1 MHTPP
6 GNGRRRSLSLF
17 ARPVALAAWM
27 VALCLFTGC
36 GGATPTPAAVPPTA
50 TPILYAGTVSGYIQV
65 QPGHAAATDALAVD
79 LYFEDTTTGR
89 VVVIPLEPGQH
100 EFAVAVPEGTYLLY
114 AWLSDFSLKGAHAV
128 CQSGEDYE
136 DPLPQPVVVTAGETI
151 SGVDIDKW
159 AMPEGSP
166 LVLIGTLVDGTGAE
180 PLPDAAVVI
189 REDRIVAVGLR
200 SDLTIPPQAEV
211 INLRNATIL
220 PSFINTHVHNAYQ
233 GRNLSI
239 WAREGVTTVRDLG
252 ERFEFPYFTTRDR
265 LCTDLRRAWL
275 IAAGPLVTVPGG
287 YPIAGNNFASLT
299 VTSPEDA
306 RQKIDQLIDD
316 GADVIK
322 ITLTSG
328 GAPSLSA
335 EEAAAIV
342 ETAHQ
347 RGIPVSA
354 HATQSENVGRALDA
368 GVDDIAHIATD
379 RVPDAVLQR
388 MVAADVSWV
397 PTLEAMEGRG
407 RDNLRRFVEAGGR
420 VALGNDAGYLQG
432 LEIGMPM
439 REIEW
444 MQKAGMTPMQI
455 IVAATRNAAYVC
467 NREGTLGTLEA
478 GKFAD
483 VLVVDGDPLRD
494 LEALANVRLVI
505 HRGEIIRSA
514 P

>member
-1 MHTPP
+1 MFT
-6 GNGRRRSLSLF
+6 
-17 ARPVALAAWM
+17 RPVGLAALM
-27 VALCLFTGC
+27 VALCLVTGC
-36 GGATPTPAAVPPTA
+36 GGVTPTPTTVRPTA
-50 TPILYAGTVSGYIQV
+50 TPVWNAGMVSGHIKV
-65 QPGHAAATDALAVD
+65 LPEHAATMDTLAAD
-79 LYFEDTTTGR
+79 LHFENTTTDK
-89 VVVIPLEPGQH
+89 VVVIPLDPGQR
-100 EFAVAVPEGTYLLY
+100 EFTVAVPEGTYYTY
-114 AWLSDFSLKGAHAV
+114 AWLSDFTWKGAHAA
-128 CQSGEDYE
+128 CQSGEDCE
-136 DPLPQPVVVTAGETI
+136 APLPQPIVVTAGETI

-166 LVLIGTLVDGTGAE
+166 LVLIGTLIDGTGAD
-180 PLPDAAVVI
+180 PLRDAALVI

-200 SDLTIPPQAEV
+200 RDLPIPPQAEV
-211 INLRNATIL
+211 IDLRNATIL
-220 PSFINTHVHNAYQ
+220 PGFINTHVHNAYER
-233 GRNLSI
+233 RNLST

-252 ERFEFPYFTTRDR
+252 ERLGFPYFTTRDR
-265 LCTDLRRAWL
+265 LCTDLRRARV

-287 YPIAGNNFASLT
+287 YPIAGNNFQSLT

-306 RQKIDQLIDD
+306 RQKINQLIDD

-347 RGIPVSA
+347 RGVPVSA
-354 HATQSENVGRALDA
+354 HATQSENVERALDA

-379 RVPDAVLQR
+379 PVPNDVLQR
-388 MVAADVSWV
+388 MVEADVSWV
-397 PTLEAMEGRG
+397 PTFEALDGRG

-444 MQKAGMTPMQI
+444 MQEAGMTPMQI

-505 HRGEIIRSA
+505 HRGVIINRSE
-514 P
+514 PG

>member
-1 MHTPP
+1 LHT
-6 GNGRRRSLSLF
+6 RR
-17 ARPVALAAWM
+17 VALVVLM
-27 VALCLFTGC
+27 VALCLVTGC
-36 GGATPTPAAVPPTA
+36 GGATPTPVAVPPTA
-50 TPILYAGTVSGYIQV
+50 TPVRNAGTVSGHIQML
-65 QPGHAAATDALAVD
+65 PEHEATTDALAVD
-79 LYFEDTTTGR
+79 LHFVSTSTEK
-89 VVVIPLEPGQH
+89 VVVIPLEPGQR
-100 EFAVAVPEGTYLLY
+100 EFSVAVPEGTYYAY
-114 AWLSDFSLKGAHAV
+114 AWLSDFSWKGAHAA
-128 CQSGEDYE
+128 CQSGDDCE
-136 DPLPQPVVVTAGETI
+136 DPTPQPIAVSAGATI
-151 SGVDIDKW
+151 GGVDIDQW

-166 LVLIGTLVDGTGAE
+166 LVLIGTLIDGTGAE
-180 PLPDAAVVI
+180 PLRDAALVI

-200 SDLTIPPQAEV
+200 RDLAIPPQAEV

-220 PSFINTHVHNAYQ
+220 PGFINTHVHNAYQ

-252 ERFEFPYFTTRDR
+252 ERLGFPYFTTRDR
-265 LCTDLRRAWL
+265 LCKDLRRAWV
-275 IAAGPLVTVPGG
+275 IAAGPLVTVPEG
-287 YPIAGNNFASLT
+287 YPIAGNNFLSLT

-306 RQKIDQLIDD
+306 RQKINQLIDD

-347 RGIPVSA
+347 RGVPVSA
-354 HATQSENVGRALDA
+354 HATQSENVERALDA
-368 GVDDIAHIATD
+368 GVDDIAHMATD
-379 RVPDAVLQR
+379 RVPNDVLQR
-388 MVAADVSWV
+388 MVAAGVSWV
-397 PTLEAMEGRG
+397 PTFEAVEGQG

-444 MQKAGMTPMQI
+444 MQKAGMTPLQI
-455 IVAATRNAAYVC
+455 IIASTRNAAYVC
-467 NREGTLGTLEA
+467 DREGTLGTLEA

-483 VLVVDGDPLRD
+483 VLVVGGDPLRD
-494 LEALANVRLVI
+494 LEALTNVRLVI
-505 HRGEIIRSA
+505 HRGEIIRRSA